1 MSGSTAPAGND
12 DYGEDL
18 LYSMACKCEELF
30 DAPISGAAADKWQE
44 LRQRFAIWTSYMGVF
59 ARKSQCLD
67 ARLRKAPDIKDLV
80 ARLLDILLRSLD
92 DGGSKSQG

>member
-1 MSGSTAPAGND
+1 MSGSTLADD

-30 DAPISGAAADKWQE
+30 DTPISGAVADKWQE
-44 LRQRFAIWTSYMGVF
+44 LQQRFAIWTSYLGVF

-67 ARLRKAPDIKDLV
+67 TRLRNAPDIKDLV
-80 ARLLDILLRSLD
+80 ARLLDVLFRSLN
-92 DGGSKSQG
+92 DGKIT